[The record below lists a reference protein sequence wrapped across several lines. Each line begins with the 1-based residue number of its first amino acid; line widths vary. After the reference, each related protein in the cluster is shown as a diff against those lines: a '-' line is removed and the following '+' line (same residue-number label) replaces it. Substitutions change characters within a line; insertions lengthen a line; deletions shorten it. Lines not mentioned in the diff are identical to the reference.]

1 MRSHRLTRPG
11 IRFVIAIVMV
21 ASLSGCR
28 AISDKYVIQDE
39 PATLEAIAGTDRS
52 TVTLTPKAAERLGID
67 TVEVESGELGLSV
80 PSAALIIDPN
90 GGFWVYLNPE
100 PLTYVRAELTDI
112 HQEGQTTFYA
122 SGPEVGSPVVTV
134 GVPELYGA
142 ETGIGK

>member
-1 MRSHRLTRPG
+1 MRSQRLTHLATR
-11 IRFVIAIVMV
+11 IVIAIVMV
-21 ASLSGCR
+21 GSLSACR
-28 AISDKYVIQDE
+28 AISDKYVIEDE
-39 PATLEAIAGTDRS
+39 PATLETIAGTDRS
-52 TVTLTPKAAERLGID
+52 TVTLTPRAAERLGID
-67 TVEVESGELGLSV
+67 TVEVEAGELGLSV

-122 SGPEVGSPVVTV
+122 AGPEAGSPVVTV